1 MPATPKILLF
11 DIETL
16 PNKEEALKV
25 WCQLGN
31 WPGRTMKATVTSLLC
46 VGYKE
51 LGSKKTYCINA
62 WDYPEWE
69 TDVNDDKKITKA
81 IHEIMSEAD
90 GIITHNGKRFDWKYL
105 QTKFLLHGLD
115 PLPNI
120 PHVDTCLVARRN
132 LFSFTN
138 KLDYLGQYFLKD
150 RKLDNGGWDLWV
162 KTSNRVKKY
171 QNLMEKYCKQ
181 DVILLEKLFYKLRPF
196 TKGLPN
202 MNVDN
207 GNKNFN
213 KVCPKCGSAD
223 LMNYGW
229 RYTATTKYRRLK
241 CKSCGSYARLDA
253 KDKNPRE
260 I

>member
-1 MPATPKILLF
+1 MSKPKILLF

-16 PNKEEALKV
+16 PNTEEAMKV
-25 WCQLGN
+25 WCQLGS

-51 LGSKKTYCINA
+51 LDSKRTYCINA
-62 WDYPEWE
+62 WDFPNWE
-69 TDVNDDKKITKA
+69 KDVNDDYKLTKA
-81 IHEIMSEAD
+81 IHEVMKEAD

-132 LFSFTN
+132 LFSFNN
-138 KLDYLGQYFLKD
+138 KLDYLGEYFVKD

-162 KTSNRVKKY
+162 KCSKRIKKY

-181 DVILLEKLFYKLRPF
+181 DVDLLEKLFYKLRPF

-202 MNVDN
+202 HNIDN
-207 GNKNFN
+207 ESEEFD
-213 KVCPKCGSAD
+213 KVCPRCGSAD
-223 LMNYGW
+223 IKPNGW
-229 RYTATTKYRRLK
+229 AYTKTTKYQRYH
-241 CKSCGSYARLDA
+241 CKSCKGYIRLNA
-253 KDKNPRE
+253 KGEKPRE